1 MPGSSHVRFLV
12 PLLLAAALS
21 GCSGAGRALPPAP
34 SEARSTLGIPPA
46 PPSMQTP
53 RRPDF
58 VNTVP
63 KDPSSAALSAGTP
76 VAHTP
81 HPSFF
86 NGEVALSNGVY
97 YLQLPNG
104 NIFGYYSYLPDSNFI
119 YHFDLGYEYLIDA
132 NDGRGGMYMYD
143 FASGHWWY
151 TGAQYPFPYLY
162 DFTLNA
168 FLYYYPD
175 TAKPQHYTT
184 APRFFYNFTTSQ
196 IVTIPSALP
205 APAVGYLGPAS
216 GGALAGIMNNVS
228 SGVTLVGISAAQP
241 RGGSSTTVPVASVTV
256 GYGATILSA
265 RRAPQQAA
273 EDNRP
278 HGVPEMAVDGPAE
291 YRALT
296 GGLRRMTSTGTVP
309 QARRTRSLGVTVGAT
324 NPFWVANGAI
334 GSIGNSAIQRPSTL
348 KAVTAH
354 GYIWVDDTL
363 TVLDPTAIQAIAND
377 FENAYA
383 SDTAHYGSSS
393 YTTSSP
399 GLAGYTLPTCDTTG
413 ARDGGIV
420 PYFITPTDNKIDVL
434 VIDVANLGSG
444 VGGYFSPANYFYQ
457 GALNCNIGHG
467 YTAASVAKSN
477 EAPMFVVGYYTPN
490 PDYFETG
497 EDLVRGTAHEFQH
510 LINFVNHAILND
522 GSYEDAWI
530 NEGMSMLAQDF
541 AVRRMFPNTAIDV
554 DDAGYR
560 AGQYLAAPQNF
571 SLTAF
576 TGIVGGAQQYNCS
589 GCYGEEYLFQ
599 RYLYDRFGGDA
610 YLHKMLGLP
619 LSYANLQQATGIDPA
634 QAISDFAVAIG
645 ASGTNATTDPRFG
658 FTGISL
664 RDTYADQWGNQRNF
678 LGPATVPLAAGTG
691 AHMLGSFFYLNGDA
705 TAAGKTVTV
714 KDLTG
719 AYSLRAAVVQR

>member
-1 MPGSSHVRFLV
+1 
-12 PLLLAAALS
+12 
-21 GCSGAGRALPPAP
+21 
-34 SEARSTLGIPPA
+34 
-46 PPSMQTP
+46 MQTP

-58 VNTVP
+58 LSTVP
-63 KDPSSAALSAGTP
+63 KDPSAVALGPRTP
-76 VAHTP
+76 VAQTP

-86 NGEVALSNGVY
+86 NGEAALSNGVY
-97 YLQLPNG
+97 FLQLPNG
-104 NIFGYYSYLPDSNFI
+104 NVFGYYSYLPDNRYI

-132 NDGRGGMYMYD
+132 NDGHGGMYMYD

-162 DFTLNA
+162 DFTLSA

-184 APRFFYNFTTSQ
+184 GPRFFYDFTTAQ

-216 GGALAGIMNNVS
+216 GGALAGIMNNVNTA
-228 SGVTLVGISAAQP
+228 VTLVGISTALP
-241 RGGSSTTVPVASVTV
+241 KGGPTTTVPTASVNV
-256 GYGATILSA
+256 GYGATVLSS
-265 RRAPQQAA
+265 RRTPQQAA

-278 HGVPEMAVDGPAE
+278 HGMPELVVEGPAE
-291 YRALT
+291 YRTLT
-296 GGLRRMTSTGTVP
+296 SNLRRTKSAGTVP
-309 QARRTRSLGVTVGAT
+309 LTRRPRSLGVTAGAT
-324 NPFWVANGAI
+324 NAFWVANGAI
-334 GSIGNSAIQRPSTL
+334 GSIGGSSMQVPATL

-363 TVLDPTAIQAIAND
+363 PGAGVDPTAIQSIAND

-383 SDTAHYGSSS
+383 SDTAHYGSST

-413 ARDGGIV
+413 AHDGGVV
-420 PYFITPTDNKIDVL
+420 PYFITPTDNKINVL
-434 VIDVANLGSG
+434 LINELNLGSG
-444 VGGYFSPANYFYQ
+444 VGGYFSAGNYFYQ

-467 YTAASVAKSN
+467 STAASVTKSN

-490 PDYFETG
+490 SPTFETG

-522 GSYEDAWI
+522 GSYEDSWI

-541 AVRRMFPNTAIDV
+541 AVQRMYPNTAFDV

-560 AGQYLAAPQNF
+560 AGQYLAAPHNY

-576 TGIVGGAQQYNCS
+576 TGISGGVQHYNCS

-645 ASGTNATTDPRFG
+645 ATGTGATSDPRFT
-658 FTGISL
+658 FTSINL
-664 RDTYADQWGNQRNF
+664 RGTYTDQWGNGKDF
-678 LGPATVPLAAGTG
+678 LGPATLPLAAGANT
-691 AHMLGSFFYLNGDA
+691 HMLGSFFYLDGDA
-705 TAAGKTVTV
+705 TAAGKTITV
-714 KDLTG
+714 KDVTG
-719 AYSLRAAVVQR
+719 SYNLRAAVVQR